1 MKKIL
6 FTLIVLLTIITG
18 CTNDKLLENTQKP
31 LAITTDGSDNE
42 IIERSEMISDGVVEL
57 YGIDDAAS
65 IILNDEV
72 LIGVKVAYDEK
83 LKEDTI
89 TSIESKVKTL
99 DENITKVYITDKS
112 KQFNE
117 INNIIT
123 EILQGESYENFIED
137 IDNLKNRMK

>member
-1 MKKIL
+1 MKKI
-6 FTLIVLLTIITG
+6 FFILIVLSTIITG
-18 CTNDKLLENTQKP
+18 CTNDKELQDTQRP
-31 LAITTDGSDNE
+31 LTITTNASDNE

-72 LIGVKVAYDEK
+72 LIGVRVAYDEK
-83 LKEDTI
+83 LKEETI

-99 DENITKVYITDKS
+99 DENISKIYITDKS

-123 EILQGESYENFIED
+123 EILQGESYESFIPD